1 MAFIKRTLRK
11 YFFRFMGTDI
21 PRMIVGLQ
29 GGPQPKNPDY
39 VLLAPNQ
46 VKALH
51 SMQQYAPK
59 EQVRALF
66 ELYEKTNNEVPV
78 NPITAIRIAKS
89 DMRIITDSSEDKVRY
104 R

>member
-51 SMQQYAPK
+51 SMQKSLKKWARTPYALRIW
-59 EQVRALF
+59 QVFSLPTT
-66 ELYEKTNNEVPV
+66 LM
-78 NPITAIRIAKS
+78 S
-89 DMRIITDSSEDKVRY
+89 L
-104 R
+104 